1 MKKKLSLLLAL
12 LLVAA
17 IALTACTKDDSTPD
31 GEGEGDGEPVAPVT
45 VKVGASITPHAEILE
60 AARADFEA
68 KGYTLDI
75 IEYTDYVQPNLALDS
90 GDLDANYFQHQPYLD
105 EFNVDHNTHIVT
117 VGTVHYEPIGIYAGK
132 TADLARLPDGA
143 TIAVPNDGTNEARAL
158 LLLEA
163 NGLIKLE
170 ENVGLSA
177 TVLNIAENPHNYV
190 IEELEAAQIALS
202 LPDVDIGVINGNYAI
217 QAGLHASDALAIE
230 DKDSIAATTYA
241 NILCVKEGNEQN
253 KAIADLL
260 DSLHSEAVRTY
271 INDTYDG
278 AVVPTF

>member
-1 MKKKLSLLLAL
+1 MKKLISLAL
-12 LLVAA
+12 AAVLALGILSGCGKKADAA
-17 IALTACTKDDSTPD
+17 I
-31 GEGEGDGEPVAPVT
+31 
-45 VKVGASITPHAEILE
+45 
-60 AARADFEA
+60 
-68 KGYTLDI
+68 
-75 IEYTDYVQPNLALDS
+75 Q
-90 GDLDANYFQHQPYLD
+90 
-105 EFNVDHNTHIVT
+105 
-117 VGTVHYEPIGIYAGK
+117 
-132 TADLARLPDGA
+132 
-143 TIAVPNDGTNEARAL
+143 IAVPNDTTNEARAL